1 MKFVLIAVLAYLIG
15 CINNA
20 YIFTK
25 YTKNIDIRNYGS
37 GNAGATNVLR
47 VLGPKAAAPV
57 FALDVLK
64 GVVAVLIG
72 KYFIGMPGMLVAG
85 IAVVCGHNWPIF
97 LKFRGGKGVATSVG
111 VVMTINPFL
120 GLIALAVGIAV
131 IAITRYVSLG
141 SITGAITFALLN
153 IFFPNSVYVLT
164 FAIVL
169 ALLVVFQHRSNIKR
183 LINGTESKIGQRA
196 QINKKGKER

>member
-1 MKFVLIAVLAYLIG
+1 MKFVFVAVLAYLIG

-25 YTKNIDIRNYGS
+25 YTRNIDIRNYGS

-57 FALDVLK
+57 FVLDVLK
-64 GVVAVLIG
+64 GVVAVLLG
-72 KYFIGMPGMLVAG
+72 KYFIGMPGALIAG

-111 VVMTINPFL
+111 VVMTINPLL
-120 GLIALAVGIAV
+120 GLIALAIGVAV

-141 SITGAITFALLN
+141 SMTGAITFAFLN
-153 IFFPNSVYVLT
+153 IFFPNSVQVLT

-169 ALLVVFQHRSNIKR
+169 ALLVIFQHRSNIKR

-196 QINKKGKER
+196 QIK